1 MLLEL
6 FFNSQMN
13 GLFQYNFCKC
23 LSKEARLEMGDVKC
37 RCAGLDSVRVA
48 GKGKKT
54 PIAWCGGC
62 RRSRKARM
70 KNGRRPGESRMKI
83 VIRDSQRF
91 SNSKPF
97 ETNKIYFPFRS
108 SKSALRYFGCQHTS
122 KECQTLDIPMIL
134 V

>member
-97 ETNKIYFPFRS
+97 ETNKIIFRS
-108 SKSALRYFGCQHTS
+108 VLPKARCGILDVN
-122 KECQTLDIPMIL
+122 TLQKNVKPL
-134 V
+134 TFL